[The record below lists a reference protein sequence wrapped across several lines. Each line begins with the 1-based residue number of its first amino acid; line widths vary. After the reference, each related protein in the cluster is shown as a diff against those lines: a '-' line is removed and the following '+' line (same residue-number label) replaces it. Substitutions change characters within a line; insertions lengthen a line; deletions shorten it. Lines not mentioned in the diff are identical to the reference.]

1 MPECSKTH
9 LQQSTISKFSGGG
22 PPDPRFKERGG
33 KGKGG
38 KGKGGEGREE
48 RGREPTSKGTGGEEM
63 GKKGKG
69 RGEGRGGKGEEGKGK
84 GNICRTNVKLLPAP
98 LFLTVRGAAVRSIG
112 FCYARKKVLR

>member
-22 PPDPRFKERGG
+22 PPALRGG

-38 KGKGGEGREE
+38 EE
-48 RGREPTSKGTGGEEM
+48 REPTSKGRGGPGGNGE
-63 GKKGKG
+63 
-69 RGEGRGGKGEEGKGK
+69 RGEGEGK

-98 LFLTVRGAAVRSIG
+98 LLSYESDRQKHDVLKLSFRSSVRSSLIRLVNTT
-112 FCYARKKVLR
+112 A